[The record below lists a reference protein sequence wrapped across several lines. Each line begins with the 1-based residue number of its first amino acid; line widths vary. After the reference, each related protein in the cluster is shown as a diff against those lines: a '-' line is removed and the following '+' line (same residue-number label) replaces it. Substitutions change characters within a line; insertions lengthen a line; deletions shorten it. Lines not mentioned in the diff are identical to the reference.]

1 MNSLTLKQL
10 NQRWRKALNIPAVK
24 DMIFLKQCFIIAQLL
39 VIYILKLLHFR
50 GDSFIAP
57 LICIEAVA
65 AVPGVFKNVGTADIK
80 LLSYDLQN
88 QIDCLI
94 QMFIMIQNTENIPC
108 QIILT
113 LCVILLGIDRRSQ

>member
-94 QMFIMIQNTENIPC
+94 QQAVIVHTAAVFPA
-108 QIILT
+108 L
-113 LCVILLGIDRRSQ
+113 LCLI